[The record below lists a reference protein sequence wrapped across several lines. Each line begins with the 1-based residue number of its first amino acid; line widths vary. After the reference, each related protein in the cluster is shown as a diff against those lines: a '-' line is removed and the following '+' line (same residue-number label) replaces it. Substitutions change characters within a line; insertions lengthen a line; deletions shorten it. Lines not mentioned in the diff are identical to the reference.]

1 MHKLFLF
8 GIILKGKKEDM
19 KKNIIGL
26 VSLLAISLSFA
37 KQPNVNKIVE
47 EDNLVNAATTEITM
61 KQIADFLVTKKE
73 HYPLSDEFIERYQ
86 QTGDGYIK
94 YARQVGHV
102 VDKSI
107 HEPNQKWHFFDSWYY
122 QTIEEEAAKGKDF
135 EVDSAKS
142 RVYSKLLCPEL
153 LLWIYEACDV
163 APSKVK
169 KAKDVAEQGKSSK
182 TATTTIA
189 SNMRKVVSWEDL
201 EVNILKFINQ

>member
-1 MHKLFLF
+1 MN
-8 GIILKGKKEDM
+8 
-19 KKNIIGL
+19 KNIIGL
-26 VSLLAISLSFA
+26 VSLLAISLSFV

-47 EDNLVNAATTEITM
+47 EDNLVNAVTTEITM

-86 QTGDGYIK
+86 QTSGGYLD
-94 YARQVGHV
+94 YAKQVGHV

-122 QTIEEEAAKGKDF
+122 RTIEEEAAEGKDF

-163 APSKVK
+163 SPSKVK

-189 SNMRKVVSWEDL
+189 SNTRKVVSWEDL